1 MVTFDGGSQNSPRAY
16 WVGRAFSTSDE
27 NLSIGILR
35 MLATSG
41 DKAFEEDGIL
51 MNKTNHSVGE
61 TVKILNEILPL
72 NRTSAYAILT
82 EKYGLTSKEAEEV
95 LNATHPENPNPDYL
109 ITYNR
114 MTDIA
119 PVWSMFGNWNYELPS
134 DTPNY
139 KREAGYYQKL
149 KGEGFLSN
157 DTLVIRVPLQ
167 QTEEYL
173 MMNIIFIKNNTM
185 SSYDVTYNLK
195 TKTLMSEK
203 VTGFHK
209 VIVKNDDKLYENTF
223 DENGTIS
230 EIIRLK
236 PVGNNQY
243 YAYVWIS
250 SRNLEDSVYTKLHF
264 LDGAGLKHIKLVKE
278 SIDPTNYGIQPG
290 FKVYKVDYGNE
301 YLN

>member
-1 MVTFDGGSQNSPRAY
+1 MVTFDGGSQNTPRAY

-41 DKAFEEDGIL
+41 DKAFEEDGVL
-51 MNKTNHSVGE
+51 MNKTNHSVKE

-72 NRTSAYAILT
+72 DRTSAYNILT
-82 EKYGLTSKEAEEV
+82 EKYNLTSKEAEEV

-119 PVWSMFGNWNYELPS
+119 PVWSMFGNWDYDLPP
-134 DTPNY
+134 DTPN
-139 KREAGYYQKL
+139 KEREMGYYQKL

-157 DTLVIRVPLQ
+157 DTLVIKVPLQ

-173 MMNIIFIKNNTM
+173 VMNIIFIKNNAM

-203 VTGFHK
+203 ITNFHK

-223 DENGTIS
+223 NENGTIS
-230 EIIRLK
+230 EIVRLE

-250 SRNLEDSVYTKLHF
+250 SRNLEDSIYTKLHF